1 MTVLLSPDLINGFL
15 FMDNKNWYAVITA
28 DVLYCKT
35 LTPRQK
41 LLAAAIA
48 NMSNN
53 KGYCFASNKH
63 FAEMMDCSPR
73 SIQRDLSVLEQQG
86 HIGRVVILKENGEVD
101 YRALT
106 PFGGVVSQMTRGTVT
121 DDIRGHVTDDTYNNK
136 ENNNR
141 ENKPAQQI
149 ETLSSADADQQP
161 TFMYDIAQL
170 NAQKQQPSIEN
181 RQQLAVYIIS
191 KVYLHYHQEPTA
203 TEGNQYLMPF
213 MNWVR
218 QLKTD
223 KIWIDFCDG
232 LGNLQDEWL
241 KKLAQSDK
249 MDLLIKRAQEVI
261 AHSTGQLWDKI
272 GNKWR

>member
-1 MTVLLSPDLINGFL
+1 
-15 FMDNKNWYAVITA
+15 MDNKNWYAVITA

-53 KGYCFASNKH
+53 KGYCFASNNH

-73 SIQRDLSVLEQQG
+73 SIQRDLAILEQSG
-86 HIGRVVILKENGEVD
+86 HIGRVVMLKENGEVD

-106 PFGGVVSQMTRGTVT
+106 PFGGVVSQMTRGHVKN
-121 DDIRGHVTDDTYNNK
+121 DMRGHATDDTYNNK

-141 ENKPAQQI
+141 ENKPTPKL
-149 ETLSSADADQQP
+149 ETISSTDTEQQP

-170 NAQKQQPSIEN
+170 NAHKEQPPIEK
-181 RQQLAVYIIS
+181 RQQLAIYIIS
-191 KVYLHYHQEPTA
+191 RVYLHYHSEPTA
-203 TEGNQYLMPF
+203 TEGKDYLLPF

-218 QLKTD
+218 QLKSD
-223 KIWIDFCDG
+223 KIWVDFCDG
-232 LGNLQDEWL
+232 LGNLQDQWL
-241 KKLAQSDK
+241 INLAKTDK
-249 MDLLIKRAQEVI
+249 MQTLLGRAQEII

-272 GNKWR
+272 GNK